1 MVLFMLMLCHVCDP
15 PVTHVRTIAICA
27 FVLDVLCHVCDAHVS
42 HACAPRACSQ
52 QLVAQA
58 TRPALIMAT
67 RVSGTRDENFYDEL
81 IAGHVHVKPRLKA
94 QSWRSLEPAA
104 VAAAWSGLLTEVASS
119 GVKLHIATFSSRLDK
134 YHGACNTHKLFAE
147 AMQKALSHCRSK
159 CKGSRIQNYSDFG
172 SKQPKEVQQIMA
184 ALMKMKKSP
193 STQSLSSGAASQG
206 DDLMDIADSDEEKT
220 LPCKTSPAKMSCTD
234 EVLAFYSKEANDPS
248 SSSSC
253 RKLVPVVSVCS
264 SPGKSAKAVD
274 SDVEDGEVDLQFHIT
289 CKRFVWS
296 AAFTNHT
303 PPMDQTIIAHV
314 PRASNCYCEID
325 AQTLTMHALS
335 QSQKCLRCIGHATPM
350 PNACTCH
357 SSALALVVYRLQRWV
372 QETSC
377 QWITQPWKP
386 SGLQREARQGHL

>member
-1 MVLFMLMLCHVCDP
+1 MSVMH
-15 PVTHVRTIAICA
+15 I
-27 FVLDVLCHVCDAHVS
+27 HVS
-42 HACAPRACSQ
+42 HACAHCACSQ

-58 TRPALIMAT
+58 AGPALIMAT
-67 RVSGTRDENFYDEL
+67 RVTGTRDEKFYDDL
-81 IAGHVHVKPRLKA
+81 IACHVPAKPKLTSK
-94 QSWRSLEPAA
+94 SWVSMDPLA
-104 VAAAWSGLLTEVASS
+104 VAGAWSALLTAVASS
-119 GVKLHIATFSSRLDK
+119 GKNIHVGTFCSRLDN
-134 YHGACNTHKLFAE
+134 YFGCCGTHKLFAE
-147 AMQKALSHCRSK
+147 ALQKALSHCRSK
-159 CKGSRIQNYSDFG
+159 CKGSRIQSYSDLG

-184 ALMKMKKSP
+184 ALMKVKKSP

-234 EVLAFYSKEANDPS
+234 EVLAFYSKETNAPS

-303 PPMDQTIIAHV
+303 PPMD
-314 PRASNCYCEID
+314 
-325 AQTLTMHALS
+325 HADY
-335 QSQKCLRCIGHATPM
+335 H
-350 PNACTCH
+350 CTC
-357 SSALALVVYRLQRWV
+357 A
-372 QETSC
+372 SC
-377 QWITQPWKP
+377 QQ
-386 SGLQREARQGHL
+386 LLL

>member
-1 MVLFMLMLCHVCDP
+1 MSVMH
-15 PVTHVRTIAICA
+15 I
-27 FVLDVLCHVCDAHVS
+27 HVS
-42 HACAPRACSQ
+42 HACAHCACSQ

-58 TRPALIMAT
+58 AGPALIMAT
-67 RVSGTRDENFYDEL
+67 RVTGTRDEKFYDDL
-81 IAGHVHVKPRLKA
+81 ITRYVFVKPRLKA
-94 QSWRSLEPAA
+94 KSWRSLEPAA
-104 VAAAWSGLLTEVASS
+104 VAVAWSGLLADVATS
-119 GVKLHIATFSSRLDK
+119 GDKIHIGTFCSRLDN
-134 YHGACNTHKLFAE
+134 YFGFCETRKLFAE
-147 AMQKALSHCRSK
+147 ALQKALSYCRSK
-159 CKGSRIQNYSDFG
+159 CKGSRIQNYSDLG
-172 SKQPKEVQQIMA
+172 SRQPKEVQQIMA
-184 ALMKMKKSP
+184 ALMKVKKSP

-234 EVLAFYSKEANDPS
+234 EVLAFYSKETNAPS